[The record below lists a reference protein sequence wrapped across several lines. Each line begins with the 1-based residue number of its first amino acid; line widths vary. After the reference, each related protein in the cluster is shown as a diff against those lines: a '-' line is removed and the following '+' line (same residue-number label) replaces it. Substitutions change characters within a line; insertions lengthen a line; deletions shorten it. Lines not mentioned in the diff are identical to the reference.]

1 MLLYY
6 IVNTIKNMPQRKTN
20 KRNMRKN
27 NKTQKQRKQ
36 RKQQNGGMTG
46 ILNTALVPF
55 GILALQKYSQGKVMK
70 RRTSKKSRKS
80 RRRQSKK

>member
-1 MLLYY
+1 
-6 IVNTIKNMPQRKTN
+6 MPQRKTN

-27 NKTQKQRKQ
+27 NKTQKQRKQQ

-55 GILALQKYSQGKVMK
+55 GILALQKFSQGKVMK